1 MGSAKKCCYSMI
13 LFKVFVKFNKINCE
27 GVFLRKFSA
36 VQPTIKVGSSTSI
49 LKNADEISR
58 MHIMPNISW

>member
-1 MGSAKKCCYSMI
+1 MI